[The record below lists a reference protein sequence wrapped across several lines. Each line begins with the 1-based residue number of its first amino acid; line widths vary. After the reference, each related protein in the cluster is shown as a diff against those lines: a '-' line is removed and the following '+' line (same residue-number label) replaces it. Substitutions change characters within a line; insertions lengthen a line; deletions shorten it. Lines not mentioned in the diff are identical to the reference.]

1 MILTFG
7 FSCRL
12 CRRKICSKLMFGS
25 GVKNLYA
32 VGVLNLD
39 LAILVLAVSRRRSL
53 LVGARSDLPKS
64 RSNFG
69 ATLL

>member
-1 MILTFG
+1 
-7 FSCRL
+7 
-12 CRRKICSKLMFGS
+12 MFGS

-53 LVGARSDLPKS
+53 LVGARSDLPES
-64 RSNFG
+64 RSYFG